1 MCNLRFRMTRTWKCT
16 ICGLVDSFLSP
27 PEHCPECSAVKA
39 MFVPSTEAQHGIEH
53 NPIQPHD
60 NHHGEAIG
68 PGGAG
73 CIAED

>member
-1 MCNLRFRMTRTWKCT
+1 MTRTWKCT
-16 ICGLVDSFLSP
+16 ICGLVDNFLAP
-27 PEHCPECSAVKA
+27 PEHCPECSAVKD
-39 MFVPSTEAQHGIEH
+39 MFEPSTETPHGIEH

-60 NHHGEAIG
+60 SYHGEAIG